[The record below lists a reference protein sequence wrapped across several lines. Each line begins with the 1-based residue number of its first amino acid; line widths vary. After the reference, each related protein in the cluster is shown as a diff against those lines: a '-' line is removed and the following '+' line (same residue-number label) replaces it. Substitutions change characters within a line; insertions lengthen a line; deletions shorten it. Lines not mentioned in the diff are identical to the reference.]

1 MAETAARLTEVFREV
16 FNDDELTI
24 ARETTA
30 KHLPEWDSL
39 MHVTLI
45 VNVEKRFGVRFSSAE
60 VAHLQ
65 NVGELI
71 DLIDAKAR
79 S

>member
-1 MAETAARLTEVFREV
+1 MADTAARLTEVFREV
-16 FNDDELTI
+16 FNDDELVI

-30 KHLPEWDSL
+30 KHIPEWDSL

-60 VAHLQ
+60 VANLQ

-71 DLIDAKAR
+71 DMIDVKAP

>member
-1 MAETAARLTEVFREV
+1 MAETAARLAEVFREV
-16 FNDDELTI
+16 FSDDELTI
-24 ARETTA
+24 ERETTA
-30 KHLPEWDSL
+30 KHIPEWDSL

-60 VAHLQ
+60 VAQLQ

-71 DLIDAKAR
+71 DLIDARAGV
-79 S
+79 